1 MNSAGVVSVT
11 GQLLATLLLMR
22 VSAFPQDSVE
32 IDYETVRQDKVVTA
46 LRISGEITLDGNNRF
61 KQDLT
66 TMAALT
72 FSS

>member
-46 LRISGEITLDGNNRF
+46 LRISGEITLDGI
-61 KQDLT
+61 T
-66 TMAALT
+66 G
-72 FSS
+72 SSRV